1 MTSSIRASALLLSI
15 CVQMVRGGQ
24 LRAGAARI
32 NITPAA
38 DAALP
43 MGGYAGRTQGF
54 RGIHDNIYVRAIAL
68 DDGTTQAAL
77 VAWESLFVPDA
88 VWAETSQ
95 RIEAETGIRPENV
108 LLSAVHDHG
117 APTLALSATVPKTAA
132 YTKSVED
139 VAVAAVRQAK
149 ARLKPARFGIGTG
162 TAYVNINRREFST

>member
-1 MTSSIRASALLLSI
+1 MLSLSRITCRTGWYRIDGAMRSSLRACVLFLGICLS
-15 CVQMVRGGQ
+15 RAYGGP

-32 NITPAA
+32 DITPAP

-43 MGGYAGRTQGF
+43 MAGYAGRTQGF
-54 RGIHDNIYVRAIAL
+54 RGIHDNVYVRAIVL

-95 RIEAETGIRPENV
+95 RIAAETGIRPENL

-117 APTLALSATVPKTAA
+117 APILDLAQTAA
-132 YTKSVED
+132 PKIPRIPRAS
-139 VAVAAVRQAK
+139 RMQ
-149 ARLKPARFGIGTG
+149 L
-162 TAYVNINRREFST
+162 